1 MTPSLLIFN
10 VAAALEQAAFA
21 SRLSYD
27 KMSFEEVNLFR
38 DMISDDPTE
47 KTSQFENYKK
57 FLYIRNKILQVWVE
71 NPKVQLVIEDALAK
85 LDPHTV
91 KNDITLILRIF
102 KYLERYSYI
111 NFGVYKRIVPLPA
124 QTKGKVIVI
133 GAGIAGLMAARQ
145 LKEFGFEVVIYE
157 ARVFCSFLKHL
168 KAGFGCHY
176 GCSLKNETKL
186 KMSYF

>member
-168 KAGFGCHY
+168 KAGFWCHY

-186 KMSYF
+186 KMSCF